1 MASKYLTD
9 GHSTTYLFANGTVSM
24 KEVSVTP
31 PGLDGGGPNDTTTMR
46 NTTYRTR
53 QPKKLK
59 TMTGSRF
66 TAQYNPDVYT
76 QILAQI
82 NVNQL
87 VTINFPDGSKVQFW
101 GWLNSFMPGD
111 NSEGSMPTA
120 TVEVEVSNQDNSGVE
135 QAFVY
140 TAAP

>member
-1 MASKYLTD
+1 MPSKYLTD

-31 PGLDGGGPNDTTTMR
+31 PGLDGGGPNVTTTMR
-46 NTTYRTR
+46 NVRYRTQ
-53 QPKKLK
+53 QPKKLISL
-59 TMTGSRF
+59 TGSKF
-66 TAQYNPDVYT
+66 TAQYNPEVYT
-76 QILAQI
+76 QILAQV

-87 VTINFPDGSKVQFW
+87 VTVIFPDGSKVAFW

-111 NSEGSMPTA
+111 NTEGSMPTA
-120 TVEVEVSNQDNSGVE
+120 SVDVEISNQDNNGVE

-140 TAAP
+140 TPAP